1 MDDPY
6 CSHAVMSCCLYI
18 HCPIHN
24 EKLYFFSRIFFKKY
38 ALMYGWSSRAVCNGA
53 QTILETFFLKLHNY
67 YEFNTCVVN
76 TQNSNSLDLNLP
88 AAFQQKMPL
97 TCKT

>member
-1 MDDPY
+1 MAIKNGVINIQAAGY
-6 CSHAVMSCCLYI
+6 
-18 HCPIHN
+18 
-24 EKLYFFSRIFFKKY
+24 
-38 ALMYGWSSRAVCNGA
+38 NGA
-53 QTILETFFLKLHNY
+53 LTLFRTSFTKLHNHNDI
-67 YEFNTCVVN
+67 NTCVVN